1 MSAAVCLLRSRSRSN
16 IDNIGHP
23 CDGVSMA
30 SLNVHMPVDLRDFVD
45 QRTKKGGF
53 STPTEYVRHL
63 IREDQQREAERR
75 IEELFAE
82 GVRSGRAKG
91 SVEDLFKQ
99 LHKFMDERTEK
110 KQVKRS
116 NGKAARQNTRG

>member
-1 MSAAVCLLRSRSRSN
+1 M
-16 IDNIGHP
+16 
-23 CDGVSMA
+23 
-30 SLNVHMPVDLRDFVD
+30 
-45 QRTKKGGF
+45 GGF

-110 KQVKRS
+110 KQMKRS
-116 NGKAARQNTRG
+116 NGKAARSNTRGRTPP